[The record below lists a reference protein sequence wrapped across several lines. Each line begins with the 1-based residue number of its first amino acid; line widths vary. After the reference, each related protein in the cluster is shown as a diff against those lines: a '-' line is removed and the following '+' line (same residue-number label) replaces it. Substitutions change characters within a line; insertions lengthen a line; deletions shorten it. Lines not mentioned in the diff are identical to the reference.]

1 MPLDAFYCPDKAW
14 EDFNWEQLVTL
25 FIHIMRDMI
34 SRPNGRKLERA
45 QGCGGPED
53 SLPRSGVAGP
63 DQEQIQIF
71 ILD

>member
-1 MPLDAFYCPDKAW
+1 
-14 EDFNWEQLVTL
+14 
-25 FIHIMRDMI
+25 MRDMI